1 MTYDDYNGMGDE
13 MGWLTSTYFQNI
25 VQMGDKYEFPFIFLD
40 ASHDGLLNKE
50 FNNEKWWYLSNT
62 HGDFN
67 LICIC
72 NVGKTMP

>member
-1 MTYDDYNGMGDE
+1 MN
-13 MGWLTSTYFQNI
+13 
-25 VQMGDKYEFPFIFLD
+25 
-40 ASHDGLLNKE
+40 SHLFFWMLAMNGLLNKE